1 MYMSDWIAKLNEF
14 LKLSERNILS
24 HLGKVSHEKALN
36 KAKKEY
42 IEYQKLNIIPS
53 PVEKHFLTSI
63 KGKRLTNPSRQKTNY
78 FSDKISSIINFSNPF
93 SINL

>member
-1 MYMSDWIAKLNEF
+1 MFLNRIVSTYLDFAELQALNQKPMYMSDWIAKLNEF

-42 IEYQKLNIIPS
+42 REYQKLNIIPS

-63 KGKRLTNPSRQKTNY
+63 KDIQKID
-78 FSDKISSIINFSNPF
+78 SDQ
-93 SINL
+93 